1 MVQSQWFQG
10 DGALVRKSDEEE
22 EREDSC
28 ILTDRQIEVLRLRFQ
43 GLSQREVA
51 ETLGTTRSNVSI
63 LEKRAHQNISRAKR
77 TLERWKEIRAPI
89 SLKIPAGTDVFDVP
103 SIIFKAADERAIQLP
118 VNSLEVID
126 QLRTK
131 APKLFKKRALSE
143 DVQVYVTGSGEL
155 MAEDLKGD

>member
-1 MVQSQWFQG
+1 MVG
-10 DGALVRKSDEEE
+10 KSDEAA

-28 ILTDRQIEVLRLRFQ
+28 LLTDRQIEVLRLRFQ

-89 SLKIPAGTDVFDVP
+89 SLKILAGTDIFDVP
-103 SIIFKAADERAIQLP
+103 SMIFKAADEKSIQLP

-131 APKLFKKRALSE
+131 APKLFKKRALPE
-143 DVQVYVTGSGEL
+143 DVQIYVTGSGEL
-155 MAEDLKGD
+155 LSEYLKGD